1 MAKYNEIVKLHEML
15 NKADIPHE
23 FEEEW
28 GGYHILYSCMGYTC
42 SVIEHDYSYGS
53 NRDLLEIMGLL
64 TAAEAFNDSVAGYL
78 TADNV
83 FNRILT
89 AHRVAESTRRTYE
102 AVDCSINGA
111 GGETWEGSAPYWD

>member
-23 FEEEW
+23 FSEVW
-28 GGYHILYSCMGYTC
+28 GGYHIVYSCMGYTC

-64 TAAEAFNDSVAGYL
+64 TPAEAEQDSVAGYL
-78 TADNV
+78 TADDV

-111 GGETWEGSAPYWD
+111 GGEVWEGSMPYWD

>member
-15 NKADIPHE
+15 TKADIPHE
-23 FEEEW
+23 FTEEY
-28 GGYHILYSCMGYTC
+28 GGHHILYSCMGYTC
-42 SVIEHDYSYGS
+42 SVIEHDYSYG
-53 NRDLLEIMGLL
+53 NKRDLLEIMGLL
-64 TAAEAFNDSVAGYL
+64 TPEESAQDSVAGYL
-78 TADNV
+78 TADDV

-111 GGETWEGSAPYWD
+111 DGEVWEGSMPYWD

>member
-15 NKADIPHE
+15 TKADIPHE
-23 FEEEW
+23 FAEEW

-42 SVIEHDYSYGS
+42 SVIEHDYSYG
-53 NRDLLEIMGLL
+53 NKQDLLEIMGLL
-64 TAAEAFNDSVAGYL
+64 TAAEAVNDSVAGWL
-78 TADNV
+78 TADDV

-102 AVDCSINGA
+102 AIDCSINGA
-111 GGETWEGSAPYWD
+111 DGEVWEGSMPYWD

>member
-15 NKADIPHE
+15 TKADIPHE

-28 GGYHILYSCMGYTC
+28 GGYHILYNCMGYTC
-42 SVIEHDYSYGS
+42 SVIEHDYSYGR
-53 NRDLLEIMGLL
+53 NDDLLEIMGLL
-64 TAAEAFNDSVAGYL
+64 TPAEAEQDSVAGYL
-78 TADNV
+78 TADDV

-111 GGETWEGSAPYWD
+111 DGEVWEGSMPYWD